1 MEQVDPAV
9 WLLVGVVILLALILY
24 LAFRRRRST
33 ALREHF
39 GDEYDRT
46 VEAAGS
52 RGKAEAALEERERR
66 VAELDIR
73 PLGPQERAQ
82 FSGEWHEVK
91 AVFVDSPVEAV
102 HHADRL
108 LAKVMKTRGFP
119 MADFDRRYEDL
130 TVEHAEVARHY
141 RQGHEITQRHERG
154 QASTEDLRQAMIHF
168 EALFDVLVYD
178 AEDKIAARPVTSAAT
193 SRA

>member
-1 MEQVDPAV
+1 MQEVDPAV
-9 WLLVGVVILLALILY
+9 WLLVGVVIVLALILY

-46 VEAAGS
+46 VETAGG

-168 EALFDVLVYD
+168 EALFDDLVN
-178 AEDKIAARPVTSAAT
+178 EVTDEHEMRDLPRRERT
-193 SRA
+193 R